1 MAPKELLSLSFNGIL
16 KNLLEK
22 GKAFKYTSVCPS
34 ILHVVQLYLIMEQP
48 ISFTHLCALIV
59 VWCATSSGDLLMK
72 AATSSHTRG
81 IVAGSF
87 LPREQPRANSLA
99 SSERASLMSSS
110 NLA

>member
-1 MAPKELLSLSFNGIL
+1 MN
-16 KNLLEK
+16 
-22 GKAFKYTSVCPS
+22 
-34 ILHVVQLYLIMEQP
+34 
-48 ISFTHLCALIV
+48 
-59 VWCATSSGDLLMK
+59 

-110 NLA
+110 KFAYKQKLNISNENDCHFMKGCTQLSNRL